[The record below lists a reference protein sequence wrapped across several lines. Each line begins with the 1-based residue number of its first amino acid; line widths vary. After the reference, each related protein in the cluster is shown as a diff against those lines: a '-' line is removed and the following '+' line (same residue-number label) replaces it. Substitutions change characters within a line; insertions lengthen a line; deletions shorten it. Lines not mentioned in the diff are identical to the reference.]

1 MNFLYGGYFGGW
13 YVLFGLGFL
22 RWVLE
27 DSEHQSWWTIA
38 FGLFA
43 YLLLIPSLV
52 LGMVG
57 PIFEK
62 IAKRSEA
69 EIQAAF
75 ERRTLTRGYAFGT
88 GFVLSLMAMIT
99 SFVAWLAAWMESNFF
114 STENLGENGLAV
126 AMVSLMMGTVIVIAL
141 FPWLGVQHLLNR
153 SRRHVLQGQQPAWHR
168 TVPIVMVVAWVAII
182 AWTGYRIVNATN
194 TNTMRL
200 DFAALPAT
208 DEGLQDWF
216 DSQPGIDATVSR
228 DGPTVVIE
236 YSVSALWTS
245 GTGQFF
251 DELVLEYASLGGTKH
266 KLDLTQATANLGYG
280 RLTNSSIGM
289 PQKRW

>member
-1 MNFLYGGYFGGW
+1 MSWLYGGYFGGW

-27 DSEHQSWWTIA
+27 DANRQSWWMIA

-62 IAKRSEA
+62 IAARSDA

-75 ERRTLTRGYAFGT
+75 EQRKLTRGYAFGA

-99 SFVAWLAAWMESNFF
+99 SFIAWFAASMESDFF
-114 STENLGENGLAV
+114 TPENLGENGLAV
-126 AMVSLMMGTVIVIAL
+126 AMVSLMMGTIIVIGL
-141 FPWLGVQHLLNR
+141 FPWLGVRHLLNKAR
-153 SRRHVLQGQQPAWHR
+153 HDPQAQRPLWSRAI
-168 TVPIVMVVAWVAII
+168 PIAIVVWAALVGWL
-182 AWTGYRIVNATN
+182 GYRIATA
-194 TNTMRL
+194 TTTMTMRL

-208 DEGLQDWF
+208 DQALQDWF

-228 DGPTVVIE
+228 DGQTVVIE
-236 YSVSALWTS
+236 YAVSAMWTS
-245 GTGQFF
+245 GSGQIF
-251 DELVLEYASLGGTKH
+251 DELMLNYSTLGGTKH
-266 KLDLTQATANLGYG
+266 TLDLTGATAGFGYG
-280 RLTNSSIGM
+280 RLLNSSLST
-289 PQKRW
+289 PRKRW